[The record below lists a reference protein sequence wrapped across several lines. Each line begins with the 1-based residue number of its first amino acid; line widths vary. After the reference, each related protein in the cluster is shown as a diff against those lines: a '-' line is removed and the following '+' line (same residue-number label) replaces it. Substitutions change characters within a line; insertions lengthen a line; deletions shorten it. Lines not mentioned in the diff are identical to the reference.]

1 MIAHQK
7 WTLFKL
13 LVCASVAFA
22 GFQIKNSARA
32 ANEELLP
39 PPPVKVLQ
47 NRFFNKALRPEFSVF
62 AGTLLS
68 ESYTE
73 TTSFGLRAGFF
84 FTEWVGLDYA
94 YTTFQVSDSPDLEA
108 LRNIEVYNNKP
119 KQERVLI
126 EPSYVSLKTLHS
138 LLATLAP
145 IYGKINVFDLMILYS
160 DIYFSAGTGLLE
172 TNQGSKKPLILG
184 VGQRFYFAKRFNLRI
199 DAQDHIFQQVRENLG
214 EQKKSIK
221 HAWTISCGLSV
232 FLW

>member
-1 MIAHQK
+1 MIA
-7 WTLFKL
+7 FRNFYL
-13 LVCASVAFA
+13 LRHLICISAVVYWLRFASFA
-22 GFQIKNSARA
+22 KA
-32 ANEELLP
+32 ANDELLP

-47 NRFFNKALRPEFSVF
+47 NRFFNKALRPEFSIF

-68 ESYTE
+68 ESYTQ
-73 TTSFGLRAGFF
+73 TTSFGLRGGFF
-84 FTEWVGLDYA
+84 FTEWVGIDYA

-108 LRNIEVYNNKP
+108 LRNIEVYNNKTKP
-119 KQERVLI
+119 ERVLI

-145 IYGKINVFDLMILYS
+145 IYGKINVFDQLILYS
-160 DIYFSAGTGLLE
+160 DIYFSAGAGLLE

-199 DAQDHIFQQVRENLG
+199 DAQDQIFQQVRENLG

-221 HAWTISCGLSV
+221 HAWTVSCGLSV

>member
-1 MIAHQK
+1 MIAHRRCDFLK
-7 WTLFKL
+7 SLM
-13 LVCASVAFA
+13 CA
-22 GFQIKNSARA
+22 GFALASFQFMNSALA

-47 NRFFNKALRPEFSVF
+47 NRFFNKALRPEFSIF

-126 EPSYVSLKTLHS
+126 EPSYVSLKNLHS

-160 DIYFSAGTGLLE
+160 DIYFSAGTGILQ

-199 DAQDHIFQQVRENLG
+199 DAQDQIFQQVRENLG
-214 EQKKSIK
+214 QEKKSIK
-221 HAWTISCGLSV
+221 HAWTVSCGLSV